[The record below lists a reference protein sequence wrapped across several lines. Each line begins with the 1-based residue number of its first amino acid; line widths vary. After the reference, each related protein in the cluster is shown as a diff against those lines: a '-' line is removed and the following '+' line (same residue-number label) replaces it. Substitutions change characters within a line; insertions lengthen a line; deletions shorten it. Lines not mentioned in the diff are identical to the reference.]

1 MRIIPGPLNGLGQN
15 DGTAAA
21 SVEPLQS
28 PHGTMLA
35 RLVFAITDAPLRT
48 RLAELAK
55 GPDTVVSELTSGA
68 WLQQIGR
75 IDCDLVVVDT
85 AALLIPAK
93 DVVAALRQTNARPEL
108 LVVGSDIGAAGRAEL
123 LAAGCMAVISDELS
137 DQPFREALATLVQRR
152 RETVQRQREADEATH
167 TFGGFLSK
175 SASMEKFLHIAR
187 KVSRSSST
195 ALILGET
202 GVGKEQLARA
212 IHSQSPRSAAPFIVL
227 NCGAVPEALL
237 ETELFGHE
245 RGAFTGAVRAH
256 RGHFELAHRGTIF
269 LDEIGEMPV
278 HLQVKLLRVI
288 QERTIQR
295 VGGEDALPIDVRI
308 LAATNRDLATEIRE
322 KRFRSDLYYRLSVV
336 TLEIPPLR
344 DRKDDIQMLVE
355 TYFEQFKA
363 QMPTSAESIS
373 EAAMETLRAYDWPG
387 NIRELINVVERAVLL
402 CDGEEIVPEDLP
414 EVVSAAAVPKAP
426 AAVTRQ
432 FDNALQGL
440 DNAWLTRPL
449 AESRLAWN
457 TAHERAY
464 LQGLLRQTKGRI
476 SETAQRS
483 GIDPRSL
490 YAKMKQLGLR
500 KEDFR

>member
-1 MRIIPGPLNGLGQN
+1 L
-15 DGTAAA
+15 
-21 SVEPLQS
+21 
-28 PHGTMLA
+28 
-35 RLVFAITDAPLRT
+35 
-48 RLAELAK
+48 
-55 GPDTVVSELTSGA
+55 
-68 WLQQIGR
+68 
-75 IDCDLVVVDT
+75 
-85 AALLIPAK
+85 
-93 DVVAALRQTNARPEL
+93 
-108 LVVGSDIGAAGRAEL
+108 
-123 LAAGCMAVISDELS
+123 AVISDELP
-137 DQPFREALATLVQRR
+137 DEQFREALETLIQRR
-152 RETVQRQREADEATH
+152 REAIQLQREVDEASD

-175 SASMEKFLHIAR
+175 SPSMDKFLQIAR
-187 KVSRSSST
+187 KVSRASST

-212 IHSQSPRSAAPFIVL
+212 IHSQSPRAAAPFIVL

-288 QERTIQR
+288 QERSIQR

-308 LAATNRDLATEIRE
+308 LAATNRDLAEEIRE

-344 DRKDDIQMLVE
+344 ERKEDIEMLVE
-355 TYFEQFKA
+355 TYFQQFKTE
-363 QMPTSAESIS
+363 MPTSAESVS
-373 EAAMETLRAYDWPG
+373 NTALKTLCAYDWPG

-402 CDGEEIVPEDLP
+402 CDGEEIGPEDLP
-414 EVVSAAAVPKAP
+414 AVVRDAAVPEAP

-432 FDNALQGL
+432 FDNAVQGL
-440 DNAWLTRPL
+440 DDSWLQRPL

-457 TAHERAY
+457 MAHERAY
-464 LQGLLRQTKGRI
+464 LQGLLQQTKGKI
-476 SETAQRS
+476 SDTAKRS
-483 GIDPRSL
+483 GMDPRSL
-490 YAKMKQLGLR
+490 YAKMKQHGLR

>member
-1 MRIIPGPLNGLGQN
+1 
-15 DGTAAA
+15 
-21 SVEPLQS
+21 
-28 PHGTMLA
+28 MLA

-48 RLAELAK
+48 RLAELAE

-336 TLEIPPLR
+336 TL
-344 DRKDDIQMLVE
+344 
-355 TYFEQFKA
+355 
-363 QMPTSAESIS
+363 
-373 EAAMETLRAYDWPG
+373 AMETLRAYDWPG